1 MANESMVPNKLQRH
15 FTTKNSCLQD
25 KDLNYFQRL
34 LQQQSKHRNVFQKT
48 MTVSE
53 RAQLPS
59 IEVAEIIAME
69 SKSHTLTESV
79 ILPACKNMVK
89 SLLGETAEKEISKF
103 PLSNDTI
110 HMRIFFL
117 SENIDTNVH
126 KKLEGSKFALILIH
140 YSYFNVSVSKPST
153 LCRTVWNMLTFV
165 INL

>member
-1 MANESMVPNKLQRH
+1 
-15 FTTKNSCLQD
+15 
-25 KDLNYFQRL
+25 
-34 LQQQSKHRNVFQKT
+34 

-53 RAQLPS
+53 RAQLAS
-59 IEVAEIIAME
+59 IEIAEIIAMK

-89 SLLGETAEKEISKF
+89 SLLSETAEKEISKI

-110 HMRIFFL
+110 HMRIFDL
-117 SENIDTNVH
+117 SENIGTNVH

-140 YSYFNVSVSKPST
+140 YSYFNDSVSKPSSSY
-153 LCRTVWNMLTFV
+153 RTVWNMLRFI